1 MLTHLQCKFV
11 NPAQVLKTIAA
22 LIYTIKFKLKKMLVH
37 VVKVI
42 NEVILKVQIKYVLAI
57 VPLIQFYQMQEGVET
72 IESGILF

>member
-1 MLTHLQCKFV
+1 
-11 NPAQVLKTIAA
+11 
-22 LIYTIKFKLKKMLVH
+22 MLVH